1 MRDATTLRQA
11 HDLPAV
17 PEPAPDGTALDV
29 RPMRWWD
36 LDDVLAV
43 EAPSFGPDA
52 WSREG
57 FLSELAERSSRRY
70 LVLRA
75 PTAPGAP
82 ADELVGYVGVAA
94 HGPDA
99 DVQTLAVAPSRRGSG
114 LGRRLVALAVE
125 AARAAGA
132 RRLGLE
138 VREDNAAALALYGAA
153 GFVRQGRRPGYYSAV
168 DGHGPRVAALLMQVA
183 L

>member
-1 MRDATTLRQA
+1 MPRTADR
-11 HDLPAV
+11 
-17 PEPAPDGTALDV
+17 EPAIPDDTAPVPPAHRPTWWTV
-29 RPMRWWD
+29 RTVRWIGS
-36 LDDVLAV
+36 LLTGLAV
-43 EAPSFGPDA
+43 LVAFGA
-52 WSREG
+52 IW
-57 FLSELAERSSRRY
+57 LSYDTTVAATRLAQQ
-70 LVLRA
+70 
-75 PTAPGAP
+75 

-99 DVQTLAVAPSRRGSG
+99 DVQTLAVAPARRGSG

-153 GFVRQGRRPGYYSAV
+153 GFVRQGRRPGYYAPV
-168 DGHGPRVAALLMQVA
+168 DGRGPRVAALLMQVA